1 MKKYYA
7 VYGKNGLGVFTDYS
21 AVLIAK
27 EFLSH
32 FNCKKC
38 DVRHEAETLAI
49 TKYNELQDYPGG
61 KRFSVS
67 RVKNN
72 WVYYTNQMND
82 IIVPIIKKTMN

>member
-7 VYGKNGLGVFTDYS
+7 VYGKNGLGVFTAYS
-21 AVLIAK
+21 AVLTAK

-38 DVRHEAETLAI
+38 DVRHEAEMIAI
-49 TKYNELQDYPGG
+49 AKYNELQDYPGG
-61 KRFSVS
+61 KRFYGSL
-67 RVKNN
+67 VKNN

-82 IIVPIIKKTMN
+82 IIIPIVKR